1 MRFRKITAVLLS
13 IALSLPAFT
22 ILTANAALGDLNNDG
37 TANASDAAALLIEA
51 ARLGSTG
58 RSTFT
63 AAQRTAAD
71 IDSDGT
77 VNASDAA
84 NILVYAASVGSGIFK
99 GTMQNYA
106 DRCIAPKKQ
115 LATLGKIIYWEYHDY
130 DGNHTSE
137 AFAVVSLG
145 GRDEYSSVY
154 FISDSGT
161 TVCVDAA
168 YPSTYHDYA
177 SNDYARFDAYQNKG
191 FFSYDKTG
199 GGSGYSTFLYS
210 VRSGVPYELDIS
222 GELQG
227 FYLKDG
233 YFCTTQNDFSKG
245 YHQYPEYRLNYN
257 AQTQQFTLGQK
268 LSDNTAV

>member
-145 GRDEYSSVY
+145 GRDEYYSVY

-168 YPSTYHDYA
+168 YPSTYYDYA